1 MPGPILE
8 RERRGRVEVLR
19 LNRPEARNAMSPE
32 LSAAIEAALD
42 DVAVDTAVTAV
53 VLTGAGTVFC
63 AGADLK
69 VVSQGG
75 GQRIMTK
82 RGGFGGLVQRDF
94 PKPVIAAVNGLA
106 VAGGFELVLACD
118 LVVAAED
125 AGFGLPEVSRG
136 LLAAAGGPIRLA
148 KRVPL
153 AVALEVGMTGDPLS
167 AARAFEL
174 GLVNRVVPAAQVVD
188 EAIALAERIG
198 RNSPTAVRVTRQ
210 LIRSAVDAP
219 EAEGWR
225 LTAEGAAEVMA
236 SGDAIEGSTAFVEK
250 RAPRWNVP
258 GNDS

>member
-8 RERRGRVEVLR
+8 RERRGRIELLR

-42 DVAVDTAVTAV
+42 DIEADRDVTAV
-53 VLTGAGTVFC
+53 VLTGAGPVFC

-69 VVSQGG
+69 VVARGE
-75 GQRIMTK
+75 GQRITTR

-153 AVALEVGMTGDPLS
+153 AIALEVGMTGEPLS
-167 AARAFEL
+167 AARAFQL
-174 GLVNRVVPAAQVVD
+174 GLVNRVVPAARVVD
-188 EAIALAERIG
+188 EAIGLAERIG
-198 RNSPTAVRVTRQ
+198 RNSPTAVRATRQ
-210 LIRSAVDAP
+210 LIRDAVEAT

-225 LTAEGAAEVMA
+225 LTAQGAAEVIA
-236 SGDAIEGSTAFVEK
+236 SGDTLEGATAFVEK
-250 RAPRWNVP
+250 RDPVWHEP
-258 GNDS
+258 T

>member
-1 MPGPILE
+1 MTEPILE
-8 RERRGRVEVLR
+8 RERRGRIELLR
-19 LNRPEARNAMSPE
+19 LNRPDARNAMSPE

-42 DVAVDTAVTAV
+42 DVEADRDVAAV
-53 VLTGAGTVFC
+53 VITGAGPVFC

-69 VVSQGG
+69 VVARGE

-82 RGGFGGLVQRDF
+82 RGGFGGLAQRDF

-118 LVVAAED
+118 LVVAAEH
-125 AGFGLPEVSRG
+125 AGFGLPEASRG

-153 AVALEVGMTGDPLS
+153 AVALEIGLTGEPIS
-167 AARAFEL
+167 AERAFQL
-174 GLVNRVVPAAQVVD
+174 GLVNRVVPAGQVVD

-198 RNSPTAVRVTRQ
+198 RNSPTAVRVTRR
-210 LIRSAVDAP
+210 LIRAAVDAP

-225 LTAEGAAEVMA
+225 LTAQGAGELMA
-236 SGDAIEGSTAFVEK
+236 SGDSLEGATAFVEK
-250 RAPRWNVP
+250 RDPVWNEP
-258 GNDS
+258 A

>member
-1 MPGPILE
+1 L
-8 RERRGRVEVLR
+8 LR

-42 DVAVDTAVTAV
+42 DVAEDREVIAV
-53 VLTGAGTVFC
+53 VLTGAGPVFC
-63 AGADLK
+63 AGAALK
-69 VVSQGG
+69 VVSRGE

-153 AVALEVGMTGDPLS
+153 AVALEIGMTGEPLS
-167 AARAFEL
+167 AARAFQL
-174 GLVNRVVPAAQVVD
+174 GLVNRVVPGSRVID
-188 EAIALAERIG
+188 EAIGLATQIG

-210 LIRSAVDAP
+210 LIRDAVEAP

-225 LTAEGAAEVMA
+225 LTAEGAAVVMA

-250 RAPRWNVP
+250 RAPQWNEP
-258 GNDS
+258 D

>member
-1 MPGPILE
+1 MTEPILE
-8 RERRGRVEVLR
+8 RERHGRIELLR
-19 LNRPEARNAMSPE
+19 LNRPGARNAMSPE
-32 LSAAIEAALD
+32 LSAAIEAGLD
-42 DVAVDTAVTAV
+42 DVETDREVTAV
-53 VLTGAGTVFC
+53 VITGAGPVFC

-69 VVSQGG
+69 VVSRGE
-75 GQRIMTK
+75 GQRIMTE

-167 AARAFEL
+167 AARAYEL
-174 GLVNRVVPAAQVVD
+174 GLVNRVVPAAELVEV
-188 EAIALAERIG
+188 AIGLAERIG

-210 LIRSAVDAP
+210 LIRAAVEAP

-225 LTAEGAAEVMA
+225 LTARGAGEVMA

-250 RAPRWNVP
+250 REPVWNDP
-258 GNDS
+258 A

>member
-1 MPGPILE
+1 
-8 RERRGRVEVLR
+8 
-19 LNRPEARNAMSPE
+19 MSPE

-42 DVAVDTAVTAV
+42 DAETDRGVSAV
-53 VLTGAGTVFC
+53 VITGAGPVFC

-69 VVSQGG
+69 VVSRGE
-75 GQRIMTK
+75 GQRIMTE

-94 PKPVIAAVNGLA
+94 PKPIIAAVNGLA

-153 AVALEVGMTGDPLS
+153 AVALEVGMTGDPLT
-167 AARAFEL
+167 ADRAYEL

-188 EAIALAERIG
+188 VAIGLAERIG

-210 LIRSAVDAP
+210 LIRAAVEAP

-225 LTAEGAAEVMA
+225 LTARGAGEVMA

-250 RAPRWNVP
+250 REPVWKDP
-258 GNDS
+258 T

>member
-1 MPGPILE
+1 
-8 RERRGRVEVLR
+8 
-19 LNRPEARNAMSPE
+19 MSPE
-32 LSAAIEAALD
+32 LAAAIEAALD
-42 DVAVDTAVTAV
+42 DVETDRDVGAI
-53 VLTGAGTVFC
+53 VLTGAGPVFC

-69 VVSQGG
+69 VVSRGE

-82 RGGFGGLVQRDF
+82 RGGFGGLVQRDY

-125 AGFGLPEVSRG
+125 AGFGLPEASRG

-153 AVALEVGMTGDPLS
+153 AVALEIGMTGDPIS
-167 AARAFEL
+167 AERAFQL
-174 GLVNRVVPAAQVVD
+174 GLVNRVVPAGQVVD

-198 RNSPTAVRVTRQ
+198 RNSPAAVRVTRQ
-210 LIRSAVDAP
+210 LIRDAVEAT

-225 LTAEGAAEVMA
+225 LTAEGAGAVMA
-236 SGDAIEGSTAFVEK
+236 SGDALEGATAFVEK
-250 RAPRWNVP
+250 RDPVWNEP
-258 GNDS
+258 A

>member
-1 MPGPILE
+1 MAASILE
-8 RERRGRVEVLR
+8 RERRGGIELLR

-42 DVAVDTAVTAV
+42 DAEADRDVAAV
-53 VLTGAGTVFC
+53 VLTGAGRVFC

-69 VVSQGG
+69 VVSRGE

-94 PKPVIAAVNGLA
+94 PKPIIAAVNGLA

-118 LVVAAED
+118 LVVAAEG

-153 AVALEVGMTGDPLS
+153 AMALEIGMTGEPVS
-167 AARAFEL
+167 ADRAFQL
-174 GLVNRVVPAAQVVD
+174 GLVNRVVPAARVVD
-188 EAIALAERIG
+188 EAIGLAERIG

-210 LIRSAVDAP
+210 LIRAAAEAP

-225 LTAEGAAEVMA
+225 LTAEGAGVVMA
-236 SGDAIEGSTAFVEK
+236 SGDSLEGATAFVEK
-250 RAPRWNVP
+250 RDPVWHDP
-258 GNDS
+258 T

>member
-1 MPGPILE
+1 MAAPILE
-8 RERRGRVEVLR
+8 RERRGSVELLR

-42 DVAVDTAVTAV
+42 DIEADRDVAAV
-53 VLTGAGTVFC
+53 VVTGAGPVFC

-69 VVSQGG
+69 VVARGE

-94 PKPVIAAVNGLA
+94 PKPIIAAVNGLA

-118 LVVAAED
+118 LVVAAD
-125 AGFGLPEVSRG
+125 AAGFGLPEVSRG

-153 AVALEVGMTGDPLS
+153 AVALEIGMTGEPVS
-167 AARAFEL
+167 AERAFQL
-174 GLVNRVVPAAQVVD
+174 GLVNRVVPAARVVD

-210 LIRSAVDAP
+210 LIRDAVDAT

-225 LTAEGAAEVMA
+225 LTGKGAGGVMA
-236 SGDAIEGSTAFVEK
+236 SGDSLEGATAFVEK
-250 RAPRWNVP
+250 RDPVWHDPA
-258 GNDS
+258 